1 MTSLFLC
8 EGVWARN
15 NTTLSSQYFTGC
27 QCVPTRAN
35 QGSFALEYLATV
47 CLWEVYHH
55 QQWAMP
61 KWPGQDQD
69 CRDVRFGVVGV
80 NWMTRIT
87 MQATMHT
94 NTVYIIYCI
103 YIYTYIYIYMYT
115 YLYKLPSSF
124 WHVTTAACLG
134 MSFVS
139 HELKPAE
146 HFHWAWWRCSWFPRW
161 LSLWRPFLVAQPS
174 AVIKLSFWERKTLG
188 PGSSL
193 WCSQRESQ
201 VGHSV
206 GPENSLECCFFCLDC
221 LEC

>member
-1 MTSLFLC
+1 MTSLFLS

-35 QGSFALEYLATV
+35 TCQPRQLCIGVPGNSLPLGGLSPPAVGNAQVAWSRSRLSR
-47 CLWEVYHH
+47 CSLWRCWRQLNDKDNNAGNNAY
-55 QQWAMP
+55 QY
-61 KWPGQDQD
+61 
-69 CRDVRFGVVGV
+69 
-80 NWMTRIT
+80 RI
-87 MQATMHT
+87 H
-94 NTVYIIYCI
+94 YIL
-103 YIYTYIYIYMYT
+103 YIYMCIYT

-188 PGSSL
+188 PSFSL